1 MKIIISHANGKPM
14 YEQVKDG
21 IRQAVYSGEFK
32 GDELLPGMR
41 QLAADLNVSMITTKR
56 AYADLERDGLL
67 YTISGKGTYVKSD
80 TLDSAIT
87 NHADTLLG
95 ELKTKAAELKKLN
108 TPKERLSA
116 AIDEIYGEIHTGG
129 NDFDGK

>member
-1 MKIIISHANGKPM
+1 MKIIISHASGKPM

-21 IRQAVYSGEFK
+21 IRQAVYNGEFK

-80 TLDSAIT
+80 TLDAAIT

-95 ELKTKAAELKKLN
+95 ELKTLAAELKKLKS
-108 TPKERLSA
+108 PKERLIA
-116 AIDEIYGEIHTGG
+116 AVDEIYTEG
-129 NDFDGK
+129 NVLDGK